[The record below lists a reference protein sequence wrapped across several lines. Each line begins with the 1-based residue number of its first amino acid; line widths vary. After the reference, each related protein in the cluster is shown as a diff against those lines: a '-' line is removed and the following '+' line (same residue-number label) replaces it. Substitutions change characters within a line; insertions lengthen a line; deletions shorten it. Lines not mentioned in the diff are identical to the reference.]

1 MKKDEIDK
9 ISLCKLDTLNNYDKK
24 YKEYEEILKNNNENT
39 NNIIN
44 MDNKIIE
51 LENDLNGFVIDKQI

>member
-9 ISLCKLDTLNNYDKK
+9 ISLCKLGTLNNYDKK

>member
-9 ISLCKLDTLNNYDKK
+9 ILLCKLDILNNYDKK